1 MVARA
6 MHRKEALMA
15 AVVKLVSA
23 GGSEAATVRAIAH
36 EVGVTEGAVY
46 RHFRSK
52 EELCWQAYKRI
63 VERMIAEKR
72 ALMASDLCFREKITE
87 WIRLTYR
94 TYDRDQE
101 AFTYVL
107 LASRFVPEAEQEI
120 TTVQGKLLMSMVKGA
135 IAEEEAR
142 TMPLELA
149 LSHFTGLMLNIP
161 RLINESTV
169 QGPASQYV
177 EEIANAVWQ
186 VIKK

>member
-1 MVARA
+1 MAPRA

-52 EELCWQAYKRI
+52 QELCWHAYKQI
-63 VERMIAEKR
+63 VEQMIAEKR
-72 ALMASDLCFREKITE
+72 ELITSELSFREKITE
-87 WIRLTYR
+87 WIRLTYQ
-94 TYDRDQE
+94 TYDRDPD

-120 TTVQGKLLMSMVKGA
+120 TTVQGKLLMTMVKEA
-135 IAEEEAR
+135 IAVEEVR
-142 TMPLELA
+142 IMPLEVA

-169 QGPASQYV
+169 QGPASQYI